1 MNEKERTNEEKE
13 EERMIK
19 TWKKVKDSLYEG
31 GLDRLDDTAKSL
43 VRLTSILITVGFSV
57 IGTMVGY
64 EILKPSYISL
74 WLSLLGF
81 GCFMFS
87 TILGVLVIFRRPF
100 RFEQLALPPK
110 ISSEWERI
118 RSIKYGYMKWA
129 YFFFSVGVIFEI
141 IAMVSL
147 ITFG

>member
-1 MNEKERTNEEKE
+1 MNEKERTNEEE
-13 EERMIK
+13 DRMIG
-19 TWKKVKDSLYEG
+19 TWEKIKDDLYAG

-43 VRLTSILITVGFSV
+43 IRLTSILITVGFSV

-64 EILKPSYISL
+64 KILKLSYISL

-81 GCFMFS
+81 VFFMFS

-118 RSIKYGYMKWA
+118 RSTKYWYMKWA
-129 YFFFSVGVIFEI
+129 YFFLSVGVIFEI

-147 ITFG
+147 IALG